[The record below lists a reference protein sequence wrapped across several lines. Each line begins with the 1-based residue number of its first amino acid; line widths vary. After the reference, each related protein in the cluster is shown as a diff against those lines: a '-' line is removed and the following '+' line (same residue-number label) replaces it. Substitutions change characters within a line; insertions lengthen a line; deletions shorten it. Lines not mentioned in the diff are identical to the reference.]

1 MVEVDR
7 EGDHVDEE
15 AGQGADQVED
25 GGEGA
30 PGQRGQD
37 GRAMW
42 ERIEKQEAGLEI
54 NQKGRLY
61 NKKGNQQG

>member
-1 MVEVDR
+1 MVEVDG

-30 PGQRGQD
+30 PGQCGK
-37 GRAMW
+37 
-42 ERIEKQEAGLEI
+42 ELKSKKQGW
-54 NQKGRLY
+54 R
-61 NKKGNQQG
+61 